1 MKNNHRNRN
10 KLNNKFNS
18 DSKKRRIL
26 NNEEISKFTQE
37 EYKGGTSLKR
47 CRDSKGISRYLQ
59 NNNKTLKSDISSD
72 STISDIDEPLS
83 SEYIFSNWLS
93 MINVCNE
100 EPILNK
106 TKVENLKLSP
116 KSEALYLNNSQDYV
130 SKNGIVCDNSVD
142 KFDYVSKAEPQV
154 DNNTNIS
161 NLTQR
166 NYFNDYTNFGMISLQ
181 SIESKFKSSNDLVIV
196 NPQGFSPFRSPF
208 SRKSYRMND
217 IEEFITVKI
226 SQKTVC
232 LDYFGIEGQIISNW
246 KTLTQDFPSFTRDNI
261 AVELQTLF
269 RYINGYVDVEYCDP
283 DCILSPWIVSLVM
296 LHISNHI
303 SCIRKLVLSNNSVLK
318 KYIKNNNENS
328 FKSVTYNIDH
338 LGDDN
343 LRDQGFHR
351 CRILILSPFR
361 GTAKRCVDILIKLL
375 PQGKRAKYLDRFSK
389 EFGDPEPESQNDEAE
404 KVGIVR
410 DDPLYR
416 HLFVNSNH
424 DDDYRVGIQVSKSG
438 MMFYSPFDQ
447 SDIILASP
455 LGLRRIIGTRGESD
469 TKREYGFLSS
479 VEICLI
485 YGADIILMQNWEH
498 LLDIFDVLNK
508 LPSKNLGSC
517 DIRRIYQ
524 PFIDGN
530 SKIMRQTILIASGR
544 SEDFT
549 CLFRKYTNNCRGYVR
564 LWNSLERLRKLS
576 NINKFELPLN
586 IAASLVPDLKQM
598 FIKVSNQVD
607 SEESM
612 LSYMSNYLYPDILA
626 AIDGVNQRVLLVLP
640 NYISYLRIRKYL
652 IQQNAVFGSCHESSS
667 NASLSKNRLAFY
679 KGELPILITTERFLF
694 FRRYLLK
701 GATTVIFWGPP
712 IFSVIYVD
720 CIYSLNF
727 PCIDKSKNKARNPL
741 SIMLFHELNSLALE
755 RILGTKRC
763 SYLLTKSKINRP
775 TIIIGDS

>member
-1 MKNNHRNRN
+1 MKNNHRSKN
-10 KLNNKFNS
+10 KLSNKFNN
-18 DSKKRRIL
+18 DTRKRRIL
-26 NNEEISKFTQE
+26 NNREIDKFTHE
-37 EYKGGTSLKR
+37 ECKGGTSLKR
-47 CRDSKGISRYLQ
+47 CRDRKGTSRYLQ
-59 NNNKTLKSDISSD
+59 SNNRILKSNILSD

-83 SEYIFSNWLS
+83 STEDIFSNWLS

-106 TKVENLKLSP
+106 TKVENLKLNS
-116 KSEALYLNNSQDYV
+116 KSEELFSKDLQDCTL
-130 SKNGIVCDNSVD
+130 KDGIVCDNSVD
-142 KFDYVSKAEPQV
+142 KSDYASKTESHIE
-154 DNNTNIS
+154 NNTNIS
-161 NLTQR
+161 NLTQ

-181 SIESKFKSSNDLVIV
+181 SIESKFNSSNDLVIIH
-196 NPQGFSPFRSPF
+196 PQGFSPFRSPF
-208 SRKSYRMND
+208 SRKSHRMND
-217 IEEFITVKI
+217 IEEFTTADT

-246 KTLTQDFPSFTRDNI
+246 KILTQDFPSYTRDTV
-261 AVELQTLF
+261 AVEFQTLF
-269 RYINGYVDVEYCDP
+269 RYINGYIDIEYCDP

-318 KYIKNNNENS
+318 KYIKNNESS
-328 FKSVTYNIDH
+328 FKGITHNIDH

-389 EFGDPEPESQNDEAE
+389 EFGDPEPESQNDETE

-424 DDDYRVGIQVSKSG
+424 NDDYRVGIQVSKSG
-438 MMFYSPFDQ
+438 MLFYSPFDQ

-586 IAASLVPDLKQM
+586 IATSLVPDLKQM
-598 FIKVSNQVD
+598 FIKVSNQID

-626 AIDGVNQRVLLVLP
+626 AIDGINQRVLLVLP
-640 NYISYLRIRKYL
+640 NYISYLRIRKYF
-652 IQQNAVFGSCHESSS
+652 IQQSAVFGSCHESSS
-667 NASLSKNRLAFY
+667 NSSLSKNRLAFY

-712 IFSVIYVD
+712 IFPVIYVD

-727 PCIDKSKNKARNPL
+727 PCIDKSKSKTRNPL

-755 RILGTKRC
+755 RIVGTKKC

>member
-1 MKNNHRNRN
+1 MKNNHRNKD
-10 KLNNKFNS
+10 KLSKKFNS
-18 DSKKRRIL
+18 DTRKRRIL
-26 NNEEISKFTQE
+26 DNREIDKFTHE
-37 EYKGGTSLKR
+37 ECKGGTSLKR
-47 CRDSKGISRYLQ
+47 CRDRKGISRYLQ
-59 NNNKTLKSDISSD
+59 SNDRILKSNILSD

-83 SEYIFSNWLS
+83 STEDIFSNWLS
-93 MINVCNE
+93 MINVCSE

-106 TKVENLKLSP
+106 TKVKNLKLNP
-116 KSEALYLNNSQDYV
+116 KSEELFSKDLQDCTL
-130 SKNGIVCDNSVD
+130 KDGIVCDNSVD
-142 KFDYVSKAEPQV
+142 KSDYTSKTESHV
-154 DNNTNIS
+154 ENNTNIS
-161 NLTQR
+161 NLTQ

-181 SIESKFKSSNDLVIV
+181 SIESKFNFSNDLVIV
-196 NPQGFSPFRSPF
+196 HPQGFSPFRSPF
-208 SRKSYRMND
+208 SRKSHRMND
-217 IEEFITVKI
+217 IEKFTTADI

-246 KTLTQDFPSFTRDNI
+246 KTLTQDFPLHTRDNI
-261 AVELQTLF
+261 VVELQSLF
-269 RYINGYVDVEYCDP
+269 RYINGYIDIEYCDP

-318 KYIKNNNENS
+318 KYIKNNESS
-328 FKSVTYNIDH
+328 FKGITHNIDH

-375 PQGKRAKYLDRFSK
+375 PQGKRAKYLDRFNK
-389 EFGDPEPESQNDEAE
+389 EFGDPELESQNDEAE

-416 HLFVNSNH
+416 YLFVNSNH

-438 MMFYSPFDQ
+438 ILFYSPFDQ

-598 FIKVSNQVD
+598 FIKVSNQID

-612 LSYMSNYLYPDILA
+612 LSYMSSYLYPDILA
-626 AIDGVNQRVLLVLP
+626 AIDGINQRVLLVLP

-652 IQQNAVFGSCHESSS
+652 IQQSAVFGSCHESSS
-667 NASLSKNRLAFY
+667 NSSLSKNRLAFY

-712 IFSVIYVD
+712 IFPVIYVD

-727 PCIDKSKNKARNPL
+727 PCIDKSKNKTRDPL
-741 SIMLFHELNSLALE
+741 SIVLFHELNSLALE
-755 RILGTKRC
+755 RIVGTKKC
-763 SYLLTKSKINRP
+763 SYLLTRSKINRP